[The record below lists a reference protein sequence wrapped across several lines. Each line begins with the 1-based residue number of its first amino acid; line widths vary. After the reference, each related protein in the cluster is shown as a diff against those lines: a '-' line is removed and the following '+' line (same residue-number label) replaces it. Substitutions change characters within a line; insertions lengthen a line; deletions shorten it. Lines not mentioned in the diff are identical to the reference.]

1 MEIKGI
7 DVSAYNPVTDY
18 AKVREAGI
26 RAAILRITQSDN
38 SPDPTFLKN
47 YKGFRDQKLK
57 IGVYKYSY
65 ALNETQ
71 AYEEA
76 EAVLRTLNNRALD
89 FPVFYDLEWSRQRAL
104 GASAIT
110 KIVKA
115 FRRVI
120 LAGGYLFGIYCNLDW
135 YSHVLDTESLPYDY
149 WLASYPS
156 NDQGVLV
163 EALRPSVGIGWQYS
177 SKGRVPGIS
186 GDVDLDVFYKTYPVR
201 PKSNCN
207 LPPET
212 ETPEHESPDFFLYT
226 IRPGDTLSAIAEKYH
241 TTVQKLV
248 RLNHIAD
255 PDLIFAGETLKIP
268 R

>member
-7 DVSAYNPVTDY
+7 DVSSYNPVTDY

-26 RAAILRITQSDN
+26 RTAILRVTQSDN
-38 SPDPTFLKN
+38 SADPVFFKN
-47 YKGFRDQKLK
+47 YTGFQNQGLK

-65 ALNETQ
+65 ALNEEQ

-76 EAVLRTLNNRALD
+76 EAVLRTLNRRALD
-89 FPVFYDLEWSRQRAL
+89 FPVFYDLEWSRQRSL

-120 LAGGYLFGIYCNLDW
+120 LAGGYLFGIYCDLDW
-135 YSHVLDTESLPYDY
+135 YFHVLDTPSLPYDY
-149 WLASYPS
+149 WLAAYPS
-156 NDQGVLV
+156 DDRGVLV
-163 EALRPSVGIGWQYS
+163 EALRPSTGIGWQYS

-201 PKSNCN
+201 PKSDCH
-207 LPPET
+207 PSPE
-212 ETPEHESPDFFLYT
+212 PEAPDFFLYT
-226 IRPGDTLSAIAEKYH
+226 IRPGDTLSAIAKKYH
-241 TTVQKLV
+241 TTVKELAE
-248 RLNHIAD
+248 LNQISD
-255 PDLIFAGETLKIP
+255 PDLILAGEALKIP
-268 R
+268 Q

>member
-163 EALRPSVGIGWQYS
+163 EALRPSVGIGGS
-177 SKGRVPGIS
+177 TAPKDGFREFPG
-186 GDVDLDVFYKTYPVR
+186 T
-201 PKSNCN
+201 
-207 LPPET
+207 
-212 ETPEHESPDFFLYT
+212 
-226 IRPGDTLSAIAEKYH
+226 
-241 TTVQKLV
+241 
-248 RLNHIAD
+248 
-255 PDLIFAGETLKIP
+255 
-268 R
+268 